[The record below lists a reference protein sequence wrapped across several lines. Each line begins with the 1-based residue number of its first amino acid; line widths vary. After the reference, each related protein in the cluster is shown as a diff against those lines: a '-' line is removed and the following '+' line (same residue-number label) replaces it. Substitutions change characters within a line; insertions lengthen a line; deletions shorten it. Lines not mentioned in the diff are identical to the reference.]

1 MIDYPMRKMKAH
13 SQPSAA
19 KKPKH
24 TWVPTSVPFVDVLQ
38 QYLARSKADGRAI
51 ERSEFRKYLV
61 EVKQHAE
68 STARDYCSPVKKT
81 ELNLPERS
89 LEALELIAKGGASGL
104 KALGSPFIA
113 GEGRT
118 QVYLVDAFLAGVC
131 SEIVASKH
139 GLKAQN
145 LLVHAGFAGKTTSA
159 NILLQVGN
167 QVGQHFGLL
176 ENGQPNDEF
185 KTYFLPA
192 LDHLKD
198 QLEEAADAA
207 DTEK

>member
-1 MIDYPMRKMKAH
+1 MIDYPMSNTKAH

-19 KKPKH
+19 EEPQH

-38 QYLARSKADGRAI
+38 QYLARSKENGRAI
-51 ERSEFRKYLV
+51 ERSEFRQYLV
-61 EVKQHAE
+61 EVKQLAK
-68 STARDYCSPVKKT
+68 STASAYSSPIKKT

-113 GEGRT
+113 REGRT
-118 QVYLVDAFLAGVC
+118 QVYLVDAFLAGIC
-131 SEIVASKH
+131 PQIASKH
-139 GLKAQN
+139 GLKAQD
-145 LLVHAGFAGKTTSA
+145 LLVHAGFAGKNTSA
-159 NILLQVGN
+159 DILLQVGN

-176 ENGQPNDEF
+176 ENGQPTKEF
-185 KTYFLPA
+185 HTYFDTA

-198 QLEEAADAA
+198 QLEEAADDA

>member
-1 MIDYPMRKMKAH
+1 VWRAWVILGKSSDYTAPSQTGRSRKTR
-13 SQPSAA
+13 P
-19 KKPKH
+19 
-24 TWVPTSVPFVDVLQ
+24 
-38 QYLARSKADGRAI
+38 YRRAFSSHLSI
-51 ERSEFRKYLV
+51 HLGLELSEHGLV
-61 EVKQHAE
+61 EVKQHEE
-68 STARDYCSPVKKT
+68 STARAYCSPVKET
-81 ELNLPERS
+81 ELNLPNRS
-89 LEALELIAKGGASGL
+89 LEDIELIAKGGASGL

-118 QVYLVDAFLAGVC
+118 RVYLVDAFLAGIC
-131 SEIVASKH
+131 PQIAADH
-139 GLKAQN
+139 GLKAQD

>member
-1 MIDYPMRKMKAH
+1 MIDYPMSNTKAH

-19 KKPKH
+19 EEPQH

-51 ERSEFRKYLV
+51 ELSEFRKYLV
-61 EVKQHAE
+61 EVKQHEE
-68 STARDYCSPVKKT
+68 STARAYCSPVKET
-81 ELNLPERS
+81 ELNLPNRS
-89 LEALELIAKGGASGL
+89 LEDIELIAKGGASGL

-118 QVYLVDAFLAGVC
+118 RVYLVDAFLAGIC
-131 SEIVASKH
+131 PQIAADH
-139 GLKAQN
+139 GLKAQD